1 MAGAGPKL
9 DRRQPARSPAQILCE
24 YEGMGLPLNP
34 CYTGNMIDLI
44 REGRPLGKGL
54 QVALA
59 TAALVIIGFNAK
71 LAYSQT
77 LDLQAMCA
85 TQARKAFQDWDAE
98 AKGAFGSKRVMA
110 DYQSHYNTKIK
121 KCLVLINTLDQVGNE
136 LLTDIHLLD
145 AFERR
150 YYASYGWSSKRGKKY
165 WEVPPLI
172 CELIPS
178 SRQKKICT
186 TYEEFE
192 AFVAEYMEE

>member
-1 MAGAGPKL
+1 
-9 DRRQPARSPAQILCE
+9 
-24 YEGMGLPLNP
+24 MGLPLPP
-34 CYTGNMIDLI
+34 CYTGNMRDLI
-44 REGRPLGKGL
+44 RERLAGRPLGKGL

-59 TAALVIIGFNAK
+59 TAALLIIGFTGYAN
-71 LAYSQT
+71 LAYPQT
-77 LDLQAMCA
+77 LDLQATCA
-85 TQARKAFQDWDAE
+85 TQAKKVFQEWETE
-98 AKGAFGSKRVMA
+98 AKGFGSKRVSA

-121 KCLVLINTLDQVGNE
+121 KCLVLINTLDQVGGE
-136 LLTDIHLLD
+136 FLTGINLLD

-150 YYASYGWSSKRGKKY
+150 YYASYGWSSKPGKKY

-186 TYEEFE
+186 TQEEFE